1 MSNCSASFSLLLS
14 HSWSVFRF
22 LSNQRLAQA
31 REGPCLH
38 SAVAGSGTGVCQAK
52 KSLKKKKRTSPIVQ
66 TSQGP
71 INIQVA
77 IRPTRGSDV
86 AAFIDHEPKR
96 AGTKK
101 ENPTKPAT
109 RGHKATA
116 KSDDRDFRRLQQGK
130 TAGRQARPTHL
141 GTTKTPGDPI
151 GRTTMFRRLPPTTL
165 ENRERCRSTGH
176 SAAGRPQIGRRLAA
190 ECR

>member
-1 MSNCSASFSLLLS
+1 MYVSVLLATFVMSNCSASFSLLLS

-101 ENPTKPAT
+101 ENPTKPRHYKNSRRSDWKDDDVSPTSANHARKSRTVSKYRSQRRRASTNRAT
-109 RGHKATA
+109 T
-116 KSDDRDFRRLQQGK
+116 
-130 TAGRQARPTHL
+130 
-141 GTTKTPGDPI
+141 
-151 GRTTMFRRLPPTTL
+151 
-165 ENRERCRSTGH
+165 C
-176 SAAGRPQIGRRLAA
+176 
-190 ECR
+190 C